1 MGKVS
6 FKNNIRYLK
15 GCKVGAYVFCLRRA
29 LPLFTLM
36 RSLLPKRYFHP
47 SRKQFG
53 GNFLSLFSE
62 RPRIMKLLHTA
73 DWHLGRYFKN
83 YSLLEDQA
91 RVLQQLVE
99 IIEAERPDAI
109 LLAGDI
115 YDRSLPPADA
125 IALLDNVLAE
135 IVLDLA
141 IPLIAIAGNHD
152 SAERVAYCQGILQ
165 KKGLY
170 MVGHPALVPQPIKL
184 QDAFGD
190 LYVYPI
196 PYTEPEVLRQIIL
209 ASTEPYEQLPKS
221 HEEVMNYYISQIKK
235 IHPEGQRAVLMAH
248 AFIHEGEESASE
260 RKLSV
265 GGAAQ
270 VSAAIFKDF
279 HYTALGHLHRPQTFL
294 EGRVHYS
301 GSLLQYSTSEAGQA
315 KSVTLVEIDGQGAVS
330 LRKIPLQAPRKIER
344 LRATIEGQSLVLHEE
359 DQNKAAVLD
368 FVEVTLYN
376 NNPVINAMAIVQK
389 TFPNAIE
396 IHWYYQNR
404 QEQNIRLSTEE
415 LAIKSPGELFEDFYK
430 LAENKQEGLPL
441 PAKEILYQILKDLS
455 SLTT

>member
-1 MGKVS
+1 
-6 FKNNIRYLK
+6 
-15 GCKVGAYVFCLRRA
+15 
-29 LPLFTLM
+29 
-36 RSLLPKRYFHP
+36 
-47 SRKQFG
+47 
-53 GNFLSLFSE
+53 
-62 RPRIMKLLHTA
+62 MKLLHTA

-83 YSLLEDQA
+83 YTLLDDQA
-91 RVLQQLVE
+91 QVLQQLIG
-99 IIEAERPDAI
+99 IIREERPDAV

-135 IVLDLA
+135 IVLELG

-170 MVGHPALVPQPIKL
+170 MVGYPSLVPQSIKL
-184 QDAFGD
+184 QDAFGE

-196 PYTEPEVLRQIIL
+196 PYTEPEVLKQML
-209 ASTEPYEQLPKS
+209 QAGDQVPEQLPKS
-221 HEEVMNYYISQIKK
+221 HEEVMAYYVAQIKK

-248 AFIHEGEESASE
+248 AFINEGEESDSE

-270 VSAAIFKDF
+270 VSAALFKDF

-315 KSVTLVEIDGQGAVS
+315 KSCTLVEIDGQGAVN
-330 LRKIPLQAPRKIER
+330 LRKIFLKAPRKIER
-344 LRATIEGQSLVLHEE
+344 LRGTIEGQNLLLHPE
-359 DQNKAAVLD
+359 DEGKAAAAD
-368 FVEVTLYN
+368 FVEMRLYN
-376 NNPVINAMAIVQK
+376 EEPVLNAMAIVQK

-396 IHWYYQNR
+396 IHWHYQNK
-404 QEQNIRLSTEE
+404 QQHNIRLSTEE
-415 LAIKSPGELFEDFYK
+415 LAVKSPEELFEDFYK
-430 LAENKQEGLPL
+430 RSENNQKELPAR
-441 PAKEILYQILKDLS
+441 AKEILYEIIKEIN
-455 SLTT
+455 TPTA